1 MRQTKYITSGGLAF
15 SEEKDMEKLRR
26 FSLKGWHVSD
36 FKFMGYTLEK
46 GECIDY
52 IYSVDYR
59 SLKEGEE
66 EEYLDFFSSSGWSHV
81 ASEGDIHLFRAQPN
95 TKPIYSDRDTSVEKY
110 GNLARSLN
118 YLAVPFGLLTVL
130 AWIGVM
136 ISSGTLQFIIST
148 VAVIFT
154 VIALPLALTVMAT
167 YTNKWKIQG
176 KKGLVNLLKT
186 IPVLLFLLAVFVSL
200 YVTGTGST
208 AKIFA
213 SMIIGAIALP
223 AAIWAIMSL
232 HHKMAG
238 KKA

>member
-1 MRQTKYITSGGLAF
+1 MRQTKYIMSGGLAF

-26 FSLKGWHVSD
+26 YSLKGWHVSD

-46 GECIDY
+46 GECADY

-59 SLKEGEE
+59 PLKEGEE
-66 EEYLDFFSSSGWSHV
+66 EEYLDFFSSSGWSHI

-110 GNLARSLN
+110 GNLARTLN
-118 YLAVPFGLLTVL
+118 YLAVPFVLLTAL
-130 AWIGVM
+130 AWVGAM
-136 ISSGTLQFIIST
+136 ISSGTLQFIISAI
-148 VAVIFT
+148 AVIFT
-154 VIALPLALTVMAT
+154 VIAFPLALTVIAAH
-167 YTNKWKIQG
+167 TNKWKVQG
-176 KKGLVNLLKT
+176 KKGLVNLLKA

-208 AKIFA
+208 LKIFS
-213 SMIIGAIALP
+213 SMMIGAIILP
-223 AAIWAIMSL
+223 TAIWAIMSL
-232 HHKMAG
+232 RHRMTG